1 MVKPA
6 AELWWDLNRTK
17 YQCKVCGYTTA
28 NKTHWERHK
37 ASLKHF
43 LLTELRSKCPRD
55 CKIVIAS
62 FLPFTHLTKLGR
74 IGIDAVKYA
83 VKPTIKWYDH
93 RQIYLCMKNKFTRVP
108 EGLPAQTVYLGVR
121 RGHTLQ
127 SLAFVV

>member
-6 AELWWDLNRTK
+6 PQLWLELNRTK
-17 YQCKVCGYTTA
+17 YQCKACGYTTA

-37 ASLKHF
+37 TSLKHF
-43 LLTELRSKCPRD
+43 LLAELSPRCPRD

-93 RQIYLCMKNKFTRVP
+93 RQIYMYKKFTVRAP
-108 EGLPAQTVYLGVR
+108 EDPPSRTVFLGVR
-121 RGHTLQ
+121 RGHNLR
-127 SLAFVV
+127 SLAFAV